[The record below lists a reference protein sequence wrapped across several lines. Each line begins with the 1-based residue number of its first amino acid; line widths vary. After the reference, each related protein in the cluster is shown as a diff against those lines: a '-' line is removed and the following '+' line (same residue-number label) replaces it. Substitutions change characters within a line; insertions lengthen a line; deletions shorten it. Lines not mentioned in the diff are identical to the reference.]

1 MNFHHEVSMSLRSS
15 TGYEIGK
22 IPHHRILSPNCHSR
36 ARGNPGLFRAEL
48 TWIPALPSLRD
59 VRAFVVRSLFIA
71 FAALFCLVSA
81 GHSQDK
87 KLPLMTIAYSA
98 ISGSF
103 APLWFAHD
111 QGLFAKQ
118 GVDAKIAYI
127 QGNRV
132 MLSALTAGEI
142 QAYQGGAEGLIR
154 LVSGGGDGIFIA
166 TQYNTV
172 NHYVL
177 ITDPSITRIEDLRG
191 KRLALD
197 PTSPTYGYMLKV
209 LEKVGVRKD
218 EVQFVQFGTAGQ
230 PERVAAVLRKQA
242 AATILTAPNTY
253 AAEKQGLRS
262 FSAIRDL
269 GIRQL
274 ITVSGMTK
282 RFLRER
288 RDSAEA
294 FLRGYIE
301 GLHGVRTQKEA
312 TIRIIAKYTRQRDAD
327 ILNKFY
333 DEMAADLPRIPYVD
347 EVSARSTIEAM
358 QTQGPPLPKVDV
370 KSIFDNGLL
379 RSMESSGM
387 IDKLA
392 PR

>member
-1 MNFHHEVSMSLRSS
+1 
-15 TGYEIGK
+15 
-22 IPHHRILSPNCHSR
+22 
-36 ARGNPGLFRAEL
+36 
-48 TWIPALPSLRD
+48 
-59 VRAFVVRSLFIA
+59 
-71 FAALFCLVSA
+71 
-81 GHSQDK
+81 
-87 KLPLMTIAYSA
+87 MTIAYSA

-111 QGLFAKQ
+111 QGLFAKH
-118 GVDAKIAYI
+118 GLDAKIAYI

-242 AATILTAPNTY
+242 SATILTAPNTY

-274 ITVSGMTK
+274 ITVSGITK
-282 RFLRER
+282 KFLRER

-294 FLRGYIE
+294 FLRAYVE
-301 GLHGVRTQKEA
+301 ALHGVRTQKET
-312 TIRIIAKYTRQRDAD
+312 TIKIIAKYTRQRDPD
-327 ILNKFY
+327 VLNKFY
-333 DEMAADLPRIPYVD
+333 DEMAGDLPRIPYVD

-370 KSIFDNGLL
+370 KGIFDNSYLKTL
-379 RSMESSGM
+379 ETSGF